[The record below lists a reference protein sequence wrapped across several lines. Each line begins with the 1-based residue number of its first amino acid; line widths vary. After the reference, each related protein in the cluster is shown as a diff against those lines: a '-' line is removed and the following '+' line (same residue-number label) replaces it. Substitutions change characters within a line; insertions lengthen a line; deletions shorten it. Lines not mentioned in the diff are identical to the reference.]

1 MSEAR
6 ILIKR
11 IAVSILAREG
21 IEAIWKLHVAAA
33 EVHRTGHA
41 GAAAAIV
48 EIAEAAE
55 HEWLSGREGLYSAG
69 QQQTKA
75 GLSGH
80 IPAEPTHKIGQ

>member
-6 ILIKR
+6 LLTKR

-33 EVHRTGHA
+33 EAYRTGHA
-41 GAAAAIV
+41 RAAAAIV

-55 HEWLSGREGLYSAG
+55 HERLSAG
-69 QQQTKA
+69 GT
-75 GLSGH
+75 
-80 IPAEPTHKIGQ
+80 AESSFDELMPTQPGMFNRPTQP

>member
-6 ILIKR
+6 ILTKR

-33 EVHRTGHA
+33 EAYRTGHVR
-41 GAAAAIV
+41 AAAAIV

-55 HEWLSGREGLYSAG
+55 DEWLSAG
-69 QQQTKA
+69 EQLEDRLT
-75 GLSGH
+75 H
-80 IPAEPTHKIGQ
+80 VMPTQPGTFIRPRQP